1 MGSYKEE
8 SNWDKYPESISRW
21 EHRGDGA
28 FVDMGSSE
36 NFAKILYHVKCY
48 CIIRI

>member
-8 SNWDKYPESISRW
+8 SNWDKYLESISRW
-21 EHRGDGA
+21 EHRGDGT
-28 FVDMGSSE
+28 FVDMGPGE
-36 NFAKILYHVKCY
+36 NLRRFCIMSNVI